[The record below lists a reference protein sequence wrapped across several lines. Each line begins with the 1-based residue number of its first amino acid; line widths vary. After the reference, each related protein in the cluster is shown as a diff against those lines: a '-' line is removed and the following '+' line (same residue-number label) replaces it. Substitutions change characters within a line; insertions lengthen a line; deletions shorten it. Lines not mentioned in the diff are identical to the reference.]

1 MITRLSNLKYSS
13 FGVALLIAV
22 WAAGVLSGCK
32 PKTEEQVDYAA
43 KAHDKVLTWQEVYDV
58 IPDNATDQ
66 DSIYAAENFINN
78 WVRQQAIVHHA
89 QLNLSEE
96 QKDFTKQLEDYRNS
110 LLTFAFEEQYVRQRL
125 DTAVSEEVIEQY
137 YEENQDNFLLKDYI
151 VRVKFCILDK
161 ETPRLRKFEK
171 LFYSD
176 DAEDLTRLEQFCVEY
191 KARYFLKEDMWIYFD
206 DLLKQVPLDVVD
218 TESFLKKNKQVEFER
233 GNNLF
238 YLNILEYKIKDSVSP
253 LSFQRDRIEN
263 IIINQRKVALLND
276 LRDGIYREAL
286 DNKQIEINLE
296 K

>member
-1 MITRLSNLKYSS
+1 VIDRNSQLKYSICNAPL
-13 FGVALLIAV
+13 FLLV
-22 WAAGVLSGCK
+22 VMVVLLHACK
-32 PKTEEQVDYAA
+32 PKADEPVDFAA
-43 KAHDKVLTWQEVYDV
+43 RAHGEILTWQEVYDV
-58 IPDNATDQ
+58 IPDNASDQ
-66 DSIYAAENFINN
+66 DSIYTAENYINN

-96 QKDFTKQLEDYRNS
+96 QKDFSRQLEDYRNS

-125 DTAVSEEVIEQY
+125 DTAISEELIEEY
-137 YEENQDNFLLKDYI
+137 YEQNQNNFLLKDYI

-161 ETPRLRKFEK
+161 ETPRMRKFEK

-176 DAEDLTRLEQFCVEY
+176 EHEDLTKLEQFCVEY

-286 DNKQIEINLE
+286 NNKQIEINLE